1 MKMIIADDHPMVR
14 TGLAQIVAGLAENV
28 TIIEAADFQETK
40 AVLAEHPDADVALID
55 LNMPGMRG
63 TTSIA
68 SLVTCALSVPLV
80 VVSASE
86 NPHDVREVLAAGASG
101 FVPKQEKAATLLS
114 VLRLILAGGTYAP
127 PEMVSAPVRTVSTG
141 ELTPRQ
147 REVLAMLANGC
158 PNKEIARD
166 LGVAEQTVKG
176 HLMTI
181 FRLINVSNR
190 VQAAEV
196 ARRMGL

>member
-1 MKMIIADDHPMVR
+1 MKLIIADDHPMVR
-14 TGLAQIVAGLAENV
+14 TGLAQIVAGLAESV
-28 TIIEAADFQETK
+28 TTIEAADFQETK
-40 AVLAEHPDADVALID
+40 SVLAEHPDADVALID
-55 LNMPGMRG
+55 LNMPGMNG
-63 TTSIA
+63 AASIA
-68 SLVTCALSVPLV
+68 RLAACALSVPLV

-86 NPHDVREVLAAGASG
+86 NPRDVREVLAAGASG
-101 FVPKQEKAATLLS
+101 FVPKQEKAATLLGA
-114 VLRLILAGGTYAP
+114 LRLILAGGTYAP
-127 PEMVSAPVRTVSTG
+127 PEMIGAAAQIESTG

-147 REVLAMLANGC
+147 REVLAMLASGS
-158 PNKEIARD
+158 PNKEIARV

-176 HLMTI
+176 HLMMI